1 MKTEN
6 YLRDEIIEALQRFDE
21 GSTGDVFDDVST
33 EDLYERL
40 DKVSEDYTAADLIKA
55 VNEGF

>member
-21 GSTGDVFDDVST
+21 GSIGDVFDDVST
-33 EDLYERL
+33 EDLHERL
-40 DKVSEDYTAADLIKA
+40 DKVSEDYTAAYLIKA